1 MTDLL
6 AAALETIA
14 VGFDG
19 MALDDERR
27 AFFSAH
33 RFAGYIL
40 FARNV
45 ESVEQARALTD
56 DLRSL
61 HPEDLPPIITID
73 QEGGRVARLRHGV
86 EELPS
91 MMAVGATGDAGL
103 AERAGEQMAF
113 DLRRAGVTIDAAPV
127 LDLAV
132 DRLNTVIGT
141 RSFGADP
148 ALVSRF
154 GRAFARGLERGG
166 ILATFKHFPGHGS
179 TSVDS
184 HLALPIVEL
193 DERTWRERDLV
204 PFRDAA
210 PTASAF
216 MSAHVVLHA
225 IDSERPGTLSKALL
239 THVLRDEL
247 HFKGVCFTDCMQMDA
262 IARGI
267 GSAAGVVAAIAAGA
281 DCALVSHDPQLA
293 LEAARALAAA
303 CERGDLPVERLLE
316 ARGRVRA
323 LRAKSAP
330 PLPIDA
336 VPPYPG
342 IGRDIGRRAVTVLRG
357 LASADPT
364 ACIEISFEGATVEG
378 AQGAHA
384 DHATLRAQ
392 APALLRVAL
401 PLDPS
406 DADVDRALAQIVESG
421 RRAIVLS
428 RRAHVY
434 ARQARAIERVLER
447 EPDALLVSMREPFDV
462 ALFPRARH
470 VVATYGDDAPSVAG
484 LADVIFGAHAP
495 SGIAPVDVLAHG

>member
-1 MTDLL
+1 MTDMLE
-6 AAALETIA
+6 AALETIA

-19 MALDDERR
+19 TTLDERTR
-27 AFFSAH
+27 AFFSEH

-45 ESVEQARALTD
+45 ESVEQTRRLTDELRALAPD
-56 DLRSL
+56 
-61 HPEDLPPIITID
+61 DLPPIITID
-73 QEGGRVARLRHGV
+73 QEGGRVARLRRGV

-141 RSFGADP
+141 RSFGSDP
-148 ALVSRF
+148 ALVSQF

-166 ILATFKHFPGHGS
+166 ILATYKHFPGHGS

-184 HLALPIVEL
+184 HLALPYVEL
-193 DERTWRERDLV
+193 DEQTWRDRDLV

-210 PTASAF
+210 PHASAF
-216 MSAHVVLHA
+216 MSAHVVLRSL
-225 IDSERPGTLSKALL
+225 DSERPGTLSRALL
-239 THVLRDEL
+239 TNVLRDEL
-247 HFKGVCFTDCMQMDA
+247 QFKGVCFTDCMQMDA

-267 GSAAGVVAAIAAGA
+267 GTANGVVAAIAAGA
-281 DCALVSHDPQLA
+281 DCALVSHDPHLA

-303 CERGDLPVERLLE
+303 CERGDVPMERLLE

-330 PLPIDA
+330 PLPADA
-336 VPPYPG
+336 IPPHPG
-342 IGRDIGRRAVTVLRG
+342 IGREIGRRAVTVLRG

-364 ACIEISFEGATVEG
+364 ACIEVSFEGATVEG
-378 AQGAHA
+378 AQGAHD
-384 DHATLRAQ
+384 DHASLRAQ
-392 APALLRVAL
+392 APALHRVAL

-406 DADVDRALAQIVESG
+406 EADVTRALDEIVRSG
-421 RRAIVLS
+421 RRAVILA

-434 ARQARAIERVLER
+434 DAQARAIAQILER

-470 VVATYGDDAPSVAG
+470 VLATYGDDAPSVAG
-484 LADVIFGAHAP
+484 LADVLFGAHAP
-495 SGIAPVDVLAHG
+495 AGLAPVDVLAHA